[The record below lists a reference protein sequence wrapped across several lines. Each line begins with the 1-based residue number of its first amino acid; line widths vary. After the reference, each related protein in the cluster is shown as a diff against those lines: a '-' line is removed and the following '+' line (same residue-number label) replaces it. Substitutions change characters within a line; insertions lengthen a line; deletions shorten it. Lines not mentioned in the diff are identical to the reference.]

1 MHSSPRRIAGSNF
14 SAHQAALSGARTRAI
29 IRPDFHA
36 TTPFAMTYPRPP
48 LLAVLGYLFG
58 CLLISLPAHAFEVA
72 EFKSGM
78 AQQEVKNQ
86 LIANWNFD
94 RVVEPS
100 DDVIL
105 AYDNDPSIARRYQFR
120 FCKGKLVGFE
130 QDVRPS
136 LKSLIITVNN
146 YNTRYGQPHRV
157 YSNTHV
163 VSNGEKAVFGMFW
176 KEGMD
181 TIAVKY
187 IVLPNAEQMSLS
199 FDVQNLCY
207 STPRL

>member
-1 MHSSPRRIAGSNF
+1 MPRIRLLTPALLSSLLL
-14 SAHQAALSGARTRAI
+14 LS
-29 IRPDFHA
+29 
-36 TTPFAMTYPRPP
+36 
-48 LLAVLGYLFG
+48 
-58 CLLISLPAHAFEVA
+58 SAHAFEVA

-78 AQQEVKNQ
+78 AQMEVKTQ

-94 RVVEPS
+94 RMVEPS

-105 AYDNDPSIARRYQFR
+105 AYDNDPNVARRYQFR

-146 YNTRYGQPHRV
+146 YNNKYGQPFRV

-163 VSNGEKAVFGMFW
+163 VSNGEKAVFALFW
-176 KEGMD
+176 KDGTD
-181 TIAVKY
+181 SIGVKY
-187 IVLPNAEQMSLS
+187 IVLPNVEQMSLA
-199 FDVQNLCY
+199 FDAQNLCY
-207 STPRL
+207 PTPRL

>member
-1 MHSSPRRIAGSNF
+1 MFRRSLALIF
-14 SAHQAALSGARTRAI
+14 S
-29 IRPDFHA
+29 
-36 TTPFAMTYPRPP
+36 
-48 LLAVLGYLFG
+48 V
-58 CLLISLPAHAFEVA
+58 LLITSPASAFEIA

-78 AQQEVKNQ
+78 PQNEVKTL

-94 RVVEPS
+94 RVLEPS

-136 LKSLIITVNN
+136 LKSLIISVNN
-146 YNTRYGQPHRV
+146 YNQQYGQPHRV

-163 VSNGEKAVFGMFW
+163 VSNGEKAVFALFW
-176 KEGMD
+176 KNNLEYTG
-181 TIAVKY
+181 VKY
-187 IVLPNAEQMSLS
+187 IVLPNTEQMSLS
-199 FDVQNLCY
+199 FDNNNLCY
-207 STPRL
+207 PTPRM

>member
-1 MHSSPRRIAGSNF
+1 MFRPALAPLFSIMALASPAS
-14 SAHQAALSGARTRAI
+14 
-29 IRPDFHA
+29 
-36 TTPFAMTYPRPP
+36 
-48 LLAVLGYLFG
+48 
-58 CLLISLPAHAFEVA
+58 AFEVA

-78 AQQEVKNQ
+78 AQNDVKQQ

-94 RVVEPS
+94 RIVEPS

-105 AYDNDPSIARRYQFR
+105 AYDNDPNIARRYQFR

-136 LKSLIITVNN
+136 LKGLIITVNN
-146 YNTRYGQPHRV
+146 YNTQYGQPSRV

-163 VSNGEKAVFGMFW
+163 VSNGEKAVFAMFW
-176 KEGMD
+176 KNNLEFVG
-181 TIAVKY
+181 VKY

-199 FDVQNLCY
+199 FDVNNLCY
-207 STPRL
+207 QTPRL

>member
-1 MHSSPRRIAGSNF
+1 MK
-14 SAHQAALSGARTRAI
+14 LSL
-29 IRPDFHA
+29 
-36 TTPFAMTYPRPP
+36 PP
-48 LLAVLGYLFG
+48 LLVFLSAGFLAA
-58 CLLISLPAHAFEVA
+58 SATHAFEVA

-78 AQQEVKNQ
+78 AQNEVKT
-86 LIANWNFD
+86 LLLANWNFD

-136 LKSLIITVNN
+136 LKSLIITVGN
-146 YNTRYGQPHRV
+146 YNQQYGQPNRV

-163 VSNGEKAVFGMFW
+163 VSNGEKAVFALFW
-176 KEGMD
+176 KNNLEYTG
-181 TIAVKY
+181 VKY
-187 IVLPNAEQMSLS
+187 IVLPNTEQMSLS
-199 FDVQNLCY
+199 FDNNNLCY
-207 STPRL
+207 PTPRM

>member
-1 MHSSPRRIAGSNF
+1 MSLKSILRLTLILVTGL
-14 SAHQAALSGARTRAI
+14 AAL
-29 IRPDFHA
+29 
-36 TTPFAMTYPRPP
+36 
-48 LLAVLGYLFG
+48 
-58 CLLISLPAHAFEVA
+58 PAGAFEVA

-78 AQQEVKNQ
+78 AQTEVKNQ
-86 LIANWNFD
+86 LIANWNFE
-94 RVVEPS
+94 RVLETS

-105 AYDNDPSIARRYQFR
+105 AYDTDPNIARRYQFR

-146 YNTRYGQPHRV
+146 YNNKHGQPIRV

-163 VSNGEKAVFGMFW
+163 VSNGEKAVFAMFW
-176 KEGMD
+176 KEGLD

-187 IVLPNAEQMSLS
+187 IVMPSAEQMSLA
-199 FDVQNLCY
+199 FDAQNLCY
-207 STPRL
+207 PTPRM

>member
-1 MHSSPRRIAGSNF
+1 MFRRSLALIF
-14 SAHQAALSGARTRAI
+14 S
-29 IRPDFHA
+29 
-36 TTPFAMTYPRPP
+36 
-48 LLAVLGYLFG
+48 V
-58 CLLISLPAHAFEVA
+58 LLITSPASAFEIA

-78 AQQEVKNQ
+78 PQNEVKTL

-94 RVVEPS
+94 RIVEPS

-146 YNTRYGQPHRV
+146 YNTQHGQPNRV

-163 VSNGEKAVFGMFW
+163 VSNGEKAVFALFW
-176 KEGMD
+176 KNGVEYIG
-181 TIAVKY
+181 VKY
-187 IVLPNAEQMSLS
+187 IVLPNNEQMSLS
-199 FDVQNLCY
+199 FDVNNLCY
-207 STPRL
+207 ATPRM

>member
-1 MHSSPRRIAGSNF
+1 MLRRSFAFLLPLILITSPAS
-14 SAHQAALSGARTRAI
+14 
-29 IRPDFHA
+29 
-36 TTPFAMTYPRPP
+36 
-48 LLAVLGYLFG
+48 
-58 CLLISLPAHAFEVA
+58 AFEVA

-78 AQQEVKNQ
+78 AQNEVKTQ

-94 RVVEPS
+94 RIVEPS

-146 YNTRYGQPHRV
+146 YNTQHGQPNRV

-163 VSNGEKAVFGMFW
+163 VSNGEKAVFALFW
-176 KEGMD
+176 KSGAEYIG
-181 TIAVKY
+181 VKY

-199 FDVQNLCY
+199 FDANNLCY
-207 STPRL
+207 ATPRM

>member
-1 MHSSPRRIAGSNF
+1 MSLHRAFLLFLAFPLFF
-14 SAHQAALSGARTRAI
+14 STR
-29 IRPDFHA
+29 
-36 TTPFAMTYPRPP
+36 
-48 LLAVLGYLFG
+48 
-58 CLLISLPAHAFEVA
+58 AHAFEVA

-78 AQQEVKNQ
+78 SEIEVKTL

-94 RVVEPS
+94 RVLEPS

-136 LKSLIITVNN
+136 VKSLIISVNN
-146 YNTRYGQPHRV
+146 YNQKYGQPNRV

-163 VSNGEKAVFGMFW
+163 VSNGEKAVFALFW
-176 KEGMD
+176 KNNLEYVGL
-181 TIAVKY
+181 KY
-187 IVLPNAEQMSLS
+187 IVLPNTEQMSLS
-199 FDVQNLCY
+199 FDSNNLCY
-207 STPRL
+207 ATPRM

>member
-1 MHSSPRRIAGSNF
+1 M
-14 SAHQAALSGARTRAI
+14 AALPSSL
-29 IRPDFHA
+29 HA
-36 TTPFAMTYPRPP
+36 MRST
-48 LLAVLGYLFG
+48 LLAPCLA
-58 CLLISLPAHAFEVA
+58 CLLVPYSAQAFEVA

-78 AQQEVKNQ
+78 AQNDVKQ
-86 LIANWNFD
+86 LLIANWNFD

-146 YNTRYGQPHRV
+146 YNTQYGQPSRV

-163 VSNGEKAVFGMFW
+163 VSNGEKAVFALFW
-176 KEGMD
+176 KSGLEYIG
-181 TIAVKY
+181 IKY

-199 FDVQNLCY
+199 FDVNNLCY
-207 STPRL
+207 QTPRM

>member
-1 MHSSPRRIAGSNF
+1 MPRRPI
-14 SAHQAALSGARTRAI
+14 HHRAMFR
-29 IRPDFHA
+29 RPFVL
-36 TTPFAMTYPRPP
+36 
-48 LLAVLGYLFG
+48 LLASWLFA
-58 CLLISLPAHAFEVA
+58 SSASAFEVA
-72 EFKSGM
+72 EFKTGM
-78 AQQEVKNQ
+78 AQNDVKQQ

-94 RVVEPS
+94 RIVEPS

-146 YNTRYGQPHRV
+146 YNTQYGQPNRV

-163 VSNGEKAVFGMFW
+163 VSNGEKAVFALFW
-176 KEGMD
+176 KNGLEFVG
-181 TIAVKY
+181 IKY
-187 IVLPNAEQMSLS
+187 IVLPNNEQMSLS
-199 FDVQNLCY
+199 FDANNLCY
-207 STPRL
+207 ATPRM

>member
-1 MHSSPRRIAGSNF
+1 MKIRLPF
-14 SAHQAALSGARTRAI
+14 LPVFLSAWFLAASAAQ
-29 IRPDFHA
+29 
-36 TTPFAMTYPRPP
+36 
-48 LLAVLGYLFG
+48 
-58 CLLISLPAHAFEVA
+58 AFEVA

-78 AQQEVKNQ
+78 AQNEVKT
-86 LIANWNFD
+86 LLLANWNFD

-136 LKSLIITVNN
+136 LKSLIISVNN
-146 YNTRYGQPHRV
+146 YNQQYGQPNRV

-163 VSNGEKAVFGMFW
+163 VSNGEKAVFALFW
-176 KEGMD
+176 KNNLEYIG
-181 TIAVKY
+181 VKY
-187 IVLPNAEQMSLS
+187 IVLPTNEQMSLS
-199 FDVQNLCY
+199 FDNNNLCY
-207 STPRL
+207 STPRM

>member
-1 MHSSPRRIAGSNF
+1 MRRILP
-14 SAHQAALSGARTRAI
+14 AALAI
-29 IRPDFHA
+29 
-36 TTPFAMTYPRPP
+36 
-48 LLAVLGYLFG
+48 LL
-58 CLLISLPAHAFEVA
+58 SLSLVFPAAAFEVA

-78 AQQEVKNQ
+78 AQTEVKNQ

-105 AYDNDPSIARRYQFR
+105 AYDNDPSVARRYQFR

-146 YNTRYGQPHRV
+146 YNNKHGQPTRV

-163 VSNGEKAVFGMFW
+163 VSNGEKAVFAMFW
-176 KEGMD
+176 KDGQD
-181 TIAVKY
+181 VVGVKY
-187 IVLPNAEQMSLS
+187 IVLPSAEQMSLA
-199 FDVQNLCY
+199 FDTQNLCY
-207 STPRL
+207 HTPRM

>member
-1 MHSSPRRIAGSNF
+1 MKLSRLFLIA
-14 SAHQAALSGARTRAI
+14 AC
-29 IRPDFHA
+29 
-36 TTPFAMTYPRPP
+36 
-48 LLAVLGYLFG
+48 LAG
-58 CLLISLPAHAFEVA
+58 PAAHAFEVA

-78 AQQEVKNQ
+78 AQNEVKT
-86 LIANWNFD
+86 LLLANWNFD

-146 YNTRYGQPHRV
+146 YNTQYGQPARV
-157 YSNTHV
+157 YSNTHI
-163 VSNGEKAVFGMFW
+163 VSNGEKAVFALFW
-176 KEGMD
+176 KNGVD
-181 TIAVKY
+181 HIGVKY
-187 IVLPNAEQMSLS
+187 IVLPSAEQMSLS
-199 FDVQNLCY
+199 FDTGNLCY
-207 STPRL
+207 GTPRM

>member
-1 MHSSPRRIAGSNF
+1 MIGHPWPNMTPMPTLLRLLLLVCLTMP
-14 SAHQAALSGARTRAI
+14 AAQ
-29 IRPDFHA
+29 
-36 TTPFAMTYPRPP
+36 
-48 LLAVLGYLFG
+48 
-58 CLLISLPAHAFEVA
+58 AFEVA
-72 EFKSGM
+72 EFKAGM
-78 AQQEVKNQ
+78 AQNEVKNQ
-86 LIANWNFD
+86 LIANWNFE

-105 AYDNDPSIARRYQFR
+105 AYDNDPSVARRYQFR

-136 LKSLIITVNN
+136 LKALIITVNN
-146 YNTRYGQPHRV
+146 YNNKYGQPFRV

-163 VSNGEKAVFGMFW
+163 VSNGEKAVFAMFW
-176 KEGMD
+176 KEAQD

-199 FDVQNLCY
+199 FDAQNLCY
-207 STPRL
+207 PTPRM

>member
-1 MHSSPRRIAGSNF
+1 MPPRSIRLVSSMNLHGTFVFFLALLVPVT
-14 SAHQAALSGARTRAI
+14 AA
-29 IRPDFHA
+29 
-36 TTPFAMTYPRPP
+36 
-48 LLAVLGYLFG
+48 
-58 CLLISLPAHAFEVA
+58 AFEVA

-78 AQQEVKNQ
+78 AQSEVRNQ

-94 RVVEPS
+94 RVLEPS

-105 AYDNDPSIARRYQFR
+105 AFDNDPSIARRYQFR

-146 YNTRYGQPHRV
+146 YNNKHGQPFRV
-157 YSNTHV
+157 YANTHV
-163 VSNGEKAVFGMFW
+163 VSNGEKAVFAMFW
-176 KEGMD
+176 KEGLD

-187 IVLPNAEQMSLS
+187 IVLPNTEQMSLA
-199 FDVQNLCY
+199 FDTQNLCY
-207 STPRL
+207 ATPRL